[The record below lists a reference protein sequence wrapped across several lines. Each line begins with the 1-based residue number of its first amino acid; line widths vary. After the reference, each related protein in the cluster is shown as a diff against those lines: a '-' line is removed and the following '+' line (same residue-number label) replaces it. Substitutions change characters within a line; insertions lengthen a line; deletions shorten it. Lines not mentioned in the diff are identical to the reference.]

1 MKKFYYDIE
10 EFVEEKDRLKE
21 NITSNKYK
29 TIKFKEKLNAAKNE
43 KKLKEKVN
51 NNKNTKKLNLIQ
63 KAAIAYTICGIISS
77 CGMIYNLAKPKL
89 VKSPFDGNSIVITQ
103 DDLDLEIKDVY
114 NVLYPNLTEN
124 DIQKILNNKSEK
136 EKKDLLLFS
145 SLLENKEFDNEDIKY
160 LKGYLKYL
168 NDNNYVNYEKTYKL
182 IKSAYLSKNQKL
194 YNARGN
200 YNPRINKIKL
210 EDKTALPHEFFHL
223 EDMYINNSE
232 KDIFNTEQNWFME
245 GTAEVLSCEYI
256 TNDNTSYPVQCS
268 AIRCLAELLGSD
280 KILEA
285 RSKGDFDI
293 ITDAL
298 EEKGISRKE
307 SEELFSLLEQHLKYY
322 KMPNLTSSEINAIY
336 NISIEISNRLLK
348 IYMQI
353 RNTTIISPIYEYNL
367 KNIINN
373 DVEDYNAFNYYLFNK
388 EKQDNQLINRK
399 AIDENGKIVY
409 EEYYDD
415 YKIRYKDNDKQEKI
429 TYEYDQNK
437 DEIVETIYL

>member
-1 MKKFYYDIE
+1 MKRFDYNIE
-10 EFVEEKDRLKE
+10 EIIGVTDSIKKLE
-21 NITSNKYK
+21 NI
-29 TIKFKEKLNAAKNE
+29 E
-43 KKLKEKVN
+43 KKEDKITSTNNIVHKK
-51 NNKNTKKLNLIQ
+51 NNKKRKSPILKSVLSLGIVANIILL
-63 KAAIAYTICGIISS
+63 GIIQR
-77 CGMIYNLAKPKL
+77 PVL

-145 SLLENKEFDNEDIKY
+145 SLLENKDFDNEDIKY
-160 LKGYLKYL
+160 LQGYLKYL

-200 YNPRINKIKL
+200 YNPKINKIKL

-256 TNDNTSYPVQCS
+256 TNDNNSYPVQCS

-373 DVEDYNAFNYYLFNK
+373 DLEDYNAFNYYLFNK

-399 AIDENGKIVY
+399 AIDENGKIVC